1 MAPNLSGCFGKAKE
15 VQNGVC
21 KNFFGYEMGSL
32 PFTYLGVPIHFKKLL
47 IEVRM
52 ETSGRSF

>member
-21 KNFFGYEMGSL
+21 NTTRKTAIGS
-32 PFTYLGVPIHFKKLL
+32 IA
-47 IEVRM
+47 I
-52 ETSGRSF
+52 RSVLHMWCAVGIYP